1 MFHQPIV
8 KKRKY
13 ATLEIIKHEKK
24 KKREKLETLK
34 VIS

>member
-8 KKRKY
+8 KKTKY

-24 KKREKLETLK
+24 KKEKNLK
-34 VIS
+34 L

>member
-24 KKREKLETLK
+24 KKKRKT
-34 VIS
+34 